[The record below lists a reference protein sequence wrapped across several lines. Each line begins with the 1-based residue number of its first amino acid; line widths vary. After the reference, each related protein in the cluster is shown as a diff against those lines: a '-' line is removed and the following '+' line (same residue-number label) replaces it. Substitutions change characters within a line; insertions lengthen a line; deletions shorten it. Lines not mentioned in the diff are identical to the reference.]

1 MTSGILTVLGCP
13 ILEDELIYG
22 IVNDNE
28 DKEIF
33 LIETE
38 PSKSLVEKFRRKG
51 IFYNLIDEDEFVK
64 DGIENNESDF
74 SIVIKML
81 DMALHRE
88 PADLRLTIEQEV
100 LQVSDVSDAIAL
112 YYGLCGNFGW
122 DMTQWAEENELCPV
136 VVFRD
141 KEGNVC
147 DDCIAVAVGGT
158 DKYRELMREH
168 TGRMYF
174 TPGVATNWN
183 DFLAANE
190 VFGSCLGCCV
200 EQLKWI
206 FEQCNYDSVVEI
218 DTGLGD
224 FQEMRKSTVEFAETY
239 DFKIIEAEDY
249 WPDLYPAQK
258 IYDDAKKALNLN
270 NSHRLP

>member
-22 IVNDNE
+22 IINDDE
-28 DKEIF
+28 DKDIF

-38 PSKSLVEKFRRKG
+38 PSKSLVGKFKRKG
-51 IFYNLIDEDEFVK
+51 IPYEVIDESEFISN
-64 DGIENNESDF
+64 GIVNDTSDF

-88 PADLRLTIEQEV
+88 PADLRSTIEEEV
-100 LQVSDVSDAIAL
+100 FRISDASDVVAL

-122 DMTQWAEENELCPV
+122 DMTQWAKENRLCPV

-141 KEGNVC
+141 REGNVC

-158 DKYRELMREH
+158 GKYRELLREH

-190 VFGSCLGCCV
+190 LFGSCWGCGV
-200 EQLKWI
+200 ERLKWI

-224 FQEMRKSTVEFAETY
+224 FHEMRKSTVEFAETY
-239 DFKIIEAEDY
+239 DFKIIEAGDY
-249 WPDLYPAQK
+249 WPDLYPARK
-258 IYDDAKKALNLN
+258 IYDEAKKALN
-270 NSHRLP
+270 SEIFQ